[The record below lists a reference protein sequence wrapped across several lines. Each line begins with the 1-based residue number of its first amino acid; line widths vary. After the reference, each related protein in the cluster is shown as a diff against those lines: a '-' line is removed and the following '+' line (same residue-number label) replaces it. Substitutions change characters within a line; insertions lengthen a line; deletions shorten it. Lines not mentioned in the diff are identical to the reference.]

1 MTKGNGL
8 LYVLLGLFIRF
19 LHCLQRASWRAPR
32 PILLRSPTRRPCL
45 RRIPRR
51 SRTRPSIPGAP
62 AARMPSYA
70 LLCMTIR
77 SYAPLCVVMRSYA
90 DLCSRVRCYSVVFG
104 RMCGSREAG
113 SFFRLF
119 PPFSFLHKEK
129 RPAKVR
135 GRALS
140 RGDRDEVYLTA
151 GCQRM
156 KRRSSSVTARSM
168 TSAKAVRTRIPAIT
182 VFMSKVVSACR
193 IR

>member
-1 MTKGNGL
+1 M
-8 LYVLLGLFIRF
+8 
-19 LHCLQRASWRAPR
+19 Q
-32 PILLRSPTRRPCL
+32 
-45 RRIPRR
+45 
-51 SRTRPSIPGAP
+51 
-62 AARMPSYA
+62 SYA
-70 LLCMTIR
+70 VL
-77 SYAPLCVVMRSYA
+77 
-90 DLCSRVRCYSVVFG
+90 FG

-119 PPFSFLHKEK
+119 PPFSFSHKEN

-135 GRALS
+135 GALS
-140 RGDRDEVYLTA
+140 RGDRNEVYLTA

>member
-1 MTKGNGL
+1 M
-8 LYVLLGLFIRF
+8 
-19 LHCLQRASWRAPR
+19 Q
-32 PILLRSPTRRPCL
+32 
-45 RRIPRR
+45 
-51 SRTRPSIPGAP
+51 
-62 AARMPSYA
+62 SYA
-70 LLCMTIR
+70 VLFGRIR
-77 SYAPLCVVMRSYA
+77 SH
-90 DLCSRVRCYSVVFG
+90 VRI
-104 RMCGSREAG
+104 AG
-113 SFFRLF
+113 GGFFLQVF
-119 PPFSFLHKEK
+119 PPFSFSHKEN

-182 VFMSKVVSACR
+182 VFMSKVVSAWR

>member
-1 MTKGNGL
+1 MRL
-8 LYVLLGLFIRF
+8 
-19 LHCLQRASWRAPR
+19 
-32 PILLRSPTRRPCL
+32 
-45 RRIPRR
+45 
-51 SRTRPSIPGAP
+51 
-62 AARMPSYA
+62 YA
-70 LLCMTIR
+70 LLCGFMQT
-77 SYAPLCVVMRSYA
+77 YAVVCGPMGGSGE
-90 DLCSRVRCYSVVFG
+90 VGFFFG
-104 RMCGSREAG
+104 
-113 SFFRLF
+113 LF
-119 PPFSFLHKEK
+119 PPFSFSYKEN